1 MNSSSRNYY
10 RPANKKDLSDLM
22 AQRESQPAP
31 LVHGTRDPIGQFSG
45 ADAVID
51 LNELHLNKITV
62 EGTSIRIGG
71 QVILQDVIESP
82 ELIEFANG
90 ILPEACL
97 LAAHLGLRHLS
108 TLGGVLLSRDRAAE
122 LKLALLALG
131 ADLVVMSAATMR
143 TVSLKEYQP
152 QIGDIVVEVILK
164 MREEK
169 HHGALARV
177 ARTPLDEAIV
187 AIVAIQEMDVCRI
200 AASGIGEP
208 FTLIEVQDGETL
220 EQIVEKVLNA
230 AHPFSDYRG
239 STEYR
244 RAMAGVL
251 TKRAMQAMLGRN

>member
-1 MNSSSRNYY
+1 MNSSTRNYY

-31 LVHGTRDPIGQFSG
+31 LIHGTRDPIGQFSG

-51 LNELHLNKITV
+51 LNELHLNKIIV

-71 QVILQDVIESP
+71 QVILQDVIDSP
-82 ELIEFANG
+82 KLNELANG

-108 TLGGVLLSRDRAAE
+108 TLGGVLLNRDGAAE

-131 ADLVVMSAATMR
+131 ADLVVMSTATMR

-152 QIGDIVVEVILK
+152 QLGDIVVDVILK

-177 ARTPLDEAIV
+177 ARTPLDDAIV
-187 AIVAIQEMDVCRI
+187 AVVAIQEVDIFRV
-200 AASGIGEP
+200 AASGVGEP
-208 FTLIEVQDGETL
+208 FILIEVQAGESS
-220 EQIVEKVLNA
+220 EQIVEQVVNA

-239 STEYR
+239 SAEYR

-251 TKRAMQAMLGRN
+251 TKRTLQTMLGRN